1 MNVEIFLIKL
11 LLVLPHIHKIFKKF
25 DLLRFKHYVL
35 NFKILGGLMFTG
47 FQKTKTSNHQVF

>member
-11 LLVLPHIHKIFKKF
+11 LLVLPHIHKIFRKF

-35 NFKILGGLMFTG
+35 NFKILGGLLSYHVHRF
-47 FQKTKTSNHQVF
+47 SEN